1 MIERYECEDVAHI
14 WSNSGK
20 FGFFL
25 QVETALLRALEA
37 AGGFGVPAG
46 AADLVQAKARIDAAR
61 IAQLE
66 LRTQHDVVAFCES
79 LAEQLPPAVA
89 RYVHF
94 GATSSDII
102 DTALALQLRATLQIV
117 QAELQAVLRQLWQ
130 LAAQSEDVLCI
141 GRSHGMYAEPMVL
154 AQKWL
159 SFYAEL
165 QRRAA
170 DLQRYAKHELT
181 AQLSGAVG
189 NYTVLPPHVE
199 ALLAAEL
206 GLKVEPVSTQIIP
219 RDRLAKL
226 VGINAL
232 YAGGLERLV
241 TEIRLLQR
249 SEVGEVAEGFG
260 AGQRGSS
267 TMPHKRN
274 PVASENL
281 TGISRVLRS
290 HVEIALQNIV
300 LWHERDISHSAAERL
315 YLPDN
320 LGLVVYSLRRLQQLL
335 ADLHIDRD
343 AMRARVAAAPGMHSS
358 YYLHQLLQRTTAS
371 REELYARIQALSFAA
386 LPGAADLG
394 AQLELEFKVQL
405 PRVGYA
411 EMLAHY
417 QTQYQAVKA
426 RVQPPAAE
434 QQL

>member
-1 MIERYECEDVAHI
+1 
-14 WSNSGK
+14 
-20 FGFFL
+20 
-25 QVETALLRALEA
+25 
-37 AGGFGVPAG
+37 
-46 AADLVQAKARIDAAR
+46 
-61 IAQLE
+61 
-66 LRTQHDVVAFCES
+66 
-79 LAEQLPPAVA
+79 
-89 RYVHF
+89 
-94 GATSSDII
+94 
-102 DTALALQLRATLQIV
+102 
-117 QAELQAVLRQLWQ
+117 
-130 LAAQSEDVLCI
+130 
-141 GRSHGMYAEPMVL
+141 
-154 AQKWL
+154 
-159 SFYAEL
+159 
-165 QRRAA
+165 
-170 DLQRYAKHELT
+170 
-181 AQLSGAVG
+181 
-189 NYTVLPPHVE
+189 
-199 ALLAAEL
+199 
-206 GLKVEPVSTQIIP
+206 
-219 RDRLAKL
+219 
-226 VGINAL
+226 
-232 YAGGLERLV
+232 
-241 TEIRLLQR
+241 
-249 SEVGEVAEGFG
+249 
-260 AGQRGSS
+260 
-267 TMPHKRN
+267 MPHKRN